1 MTFGDGGN
9 AGEHFIDLAFSPAQT
24 DVWPLQ
30 AAGRHPCRL
39 DQYDAIFRVESPD
52 RYTMTY
58 VVSGPRKGYV
68 SHSVYTR
75 IA

>member
-1 MTFGDGGN
+1 MTFRDGVS
-9 AGEHFIDLAFSPAQT
+9 AGERFTDLAFSPAPT
-24 DVWPLQ
+24 GVSPLQ
-30 AAGRHPCRL
+30 AAGLHPCRL